1 VSDRTRSGYAVVIAE
16 LRPALGRRVE
26 RAQKSAEAQMES
38 IVNLRELPAPTL
50 KGTHSLEHALA
61 ARRSVR
67 DYGPARL
74 TRHELGQVLWAAQG
88 ITERAGLR
96 TAPSAG
102 GLYPLELYVVA
113 GVCDLEPGIYH
124 YRPDPH
130 ALALNATGDHRADLA
145 AAALG
150 QECVAHAPAI
160 IVVAAV
166 YARTTGTYG
175 DRGRRY
181 VEMEAG
187 HAAQNVC
194 LQATALGLGA
204 VVVGAF
210 DDHEVKRVARLPRR
224 EEPLALV
231 PVGHPA

>member
-130 ALALNATGDHRADLA
+130 ALGSMQQATTAPTSRPPPWGRNAWRTRPPSSSWQRFTLA
-145 AAALG
+145 PL
-150 QECVAHAPAI
+150 
-160 IVVAAV
+160 
-166 YARTTGTYG
+166 ARTAIEGAGTS
-175 DRGRRY
+175 RWKR
-181 VEMEAG
+181 
-187 HAAQNVC
+187 
-194 LQATALGLGA
+194 ATPPRTS
-204 VVVGAF
+204 AF
-210 DDHEVKRVARLPRR
+210 RPRPSDSGPSSSAPSTITR
-224 EEPLALV
+224 
-231 PVGHPA
+231 